1 MFCPECGKEIP
12 DVSRFCPSCGHSM
25 EAITTLAG
33 RQDERTFVTEPS
45 AVEGTRPVLE
55 RLGFLRQDER
65 TFFTEPRAVEGTR
78 ALQALDGSRPK
89 GEDANLDDTLG
100 NSAPPNPSRPS
111 RVVNTIDDFLQI
123 LADRDVNSEV
133 LASLPKGAAVEL
145 GEASQFDGR
154 EWMQATVKEG
164 TSGFVLAPSA
174 RGHTTLA

>member
-33 RQDERTFVTEPS
+33 RQDERTFVTEQS
-45 AVEGTRPVLE
+45 
-55 RLGFLRQDER
+55 
-65 TFFTEPRAVEGTR
+65 AVEGTR
-78 ALQALDGSRPK
+78 ALQALDRSRAK

-100 NSAPPNPSRPS
+100 SSAPPNPSRPS

-133 LASLPKGAAVEL
+133 LASLPKGV
-145 GEASQFDGR
+145 
-154 EWMQATVKEG
+154 
-164 TSGFVLAPSA
+164 
-174 RGHTTLA
+174 